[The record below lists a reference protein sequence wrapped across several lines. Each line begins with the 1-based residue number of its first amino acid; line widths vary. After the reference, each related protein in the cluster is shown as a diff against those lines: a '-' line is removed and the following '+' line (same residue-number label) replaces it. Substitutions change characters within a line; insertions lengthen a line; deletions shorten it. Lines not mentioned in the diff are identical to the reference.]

1 MPTTLPTLLAPAHA
15 AYQTA
20 LRHPQRTQAQILRTI
35 LRSNQHSQFGQQHHF
50 AHIRSPEDYAQ
61 RVPIQSY
68 DTLAPS
74 IARHAGGEANILTSS
89 PVIQFEETGGSTA
102 GAKLIPYTAPLL
114 TAFQHGIHAWFADL
128 IAQRPHAFS
137 GCLYFIISP
146 ATRSRSHTA
155 GGIPI
160 GTGNDL
166 NYLGSALAEHIA
178 PQTLYHPRLAEQQ
191 SPESWQ
197 IRTAALLAQSPSL
210 SLISAWSPTLL
221 LNIIHTLHQQQ
232 DRILSQ
238 IPDAAR
244 RHTVAQA
251 LAPAIP
257 NTQKIWTQLDTI
269 SCWDSHTA
277 AAPAAQLR
285 QLFPHAHLQGKGL
298 LATEGITTL
307 PFSGCLLPALTSHY
321 YEFADEHGQ
330 IRPLHQ
336 LQHGNRYRLI
346 LTTQGGLY
354 RYDTQDW
361 LLAQA
366 SPYANVP
373 SLHFIGRSSLTSDLV
388 GEKLTEAFVAQAIRQ
403 TLAPVSGCLLLQGTS
418 TPTPHYILWHEP
430 TFTPSENAL
439 AALNTALC
447 ANPQYHYAQQIGQLG
462 NLTAQAHP
470 DLPAYAARHARSRVL
485 GTQKIPM
492 LLPPIAKAA

>member
-1 MPTTLPTLLAPAHA
+1 MPTLQTLLAPAHTAFQA
-15 AYQTA
+15 ALHQ
-20 LRHPQRTQAQILRTI
+20 PQCTQSQILRTI
-35 LRSNQHSQFGQQHHF
+35 LQTNQHSQFGQQHHF
-50 AHIRSPEDYAQ
+50 AHIHTPEDYAQ

-68 DTLAPS
+68 ETLVPS
-74 IARHAGGEANILTSS
+74 IARHAGGETNILTSS

-128 IAQRPHAFS
+128 IAHRPRAFS
-137 GCLYFIISP
+137 GSLYFIISP
-146 ATRSRSHTA
+146 AARRHSHTA

-166 NYLGSALAEHIA
+166 NYLGSALAGHIA
-178 PQTLYHPRLAEQQ
+178 PQILHHPQLAQAQ
-191 SPESWQ
+191 SPEDWQ
-197 IRTAALLAQSPSL
+197 IRTATLLAQSPSL

-221 LNIIHTLHQQQ
+221 LNLIHTLHQQQ

-462 NLTAQAHP
+462 NLTAHP
-470 DLPAYAARHARSRVL
+470 HPQLLAYASQHARSRVL

-492 LLPPIAKAA
+492 LLPPITKAA

>member
-1 MPTTLPTLLAPAHA
+1 MPTLQTLLAPAHTAFQA
-15 AYQTA
+15 ALHQ
-20 LRHPQRTQAQILRTI
+20 PQCTQSQILRTI
-35 LRSNQHSQFGQQHHF
+35 LQTNQHSQFGQQHHF
-50 AHIRSPEDYAQ
+50 AHIHTPEDYAQ

-68 DTLAPS
+68 ETLVPS
-74 IARHAGGEANILTSS
+74 IARHTGGETNILTSS

-146 ATRSRSHTA
+146 AARSRSHTA

-166 NYLGSALAEHIA
+166 NYLGSALAGHIA
-178 PQTLYHPRLAEQQ
+178 PQILHHPQLAEQQ
-191 SPESWQ
+191 NPESWQ
-197 IRTAALLAQSPSL
+197 IRTATLLAQSPSL

-221 LNIIHTLHQQQ
+221 LNLIHTLHQQQ

-238 IPDAAR
+238 ITDPSR
-244 RHTVAQA
+244 RHTLAQA

-257 NTQKIWTQLDTI
+257 NTPKIWTQLDTI

-307 PFSGCLLPALTSHY
+307 PISGCLLPALTSHY
-321 YEFADEHGQ
+321 YEFADENNQ
-330 IRPLHQ
+330 IHPLHR

-366 SPYANVP
+366 SPHANVP
-373 SLHFIGRSSLTSDLV
+373 SLHFIGRSSLHSDLV
-388 GEKLTEAFVAQAIRQ
+388 GEKLNEAFIAQAIAQ
-403 TLAPVSGCLLLQGTS
+403 SLPPFSGCLLLQGS
-418 TPTPHYILWHEP
+418 TNPQPHYILWHDP
-430 TFTPSENAL
+430 TFSPS
-439 AALNTALC
+439 AAAIAQLNTALC

-462 NLTAQAHP
+462 KLIARPHPNL
-470 DLPAYAARHARSRVL
+470 LAYASQHARSRVL

-492 LLPPIAKAA
+492 LLPPIA